1 MCALCT
7 TRQGVECLDLTV
19 GVCMFTFKTLLPW
32 LCHCASLHSVWVP
45 VPPHPHPQSVF
56 SILVVPTGALRYFT
70 ILDGSSLM
78 SNDLEHIFTCSF
90 PIYISSFPVF
100 IQIFCLIFLFFFP
113 LLWSFAISFYIR
125 DTSPLLDLSLEDI
138 FSGLWHLF
146 SSFLTAIF
154 QTTEVTYLD
163 EVQITIFSFIWT
175 VPLVLCLRNLCTTE
189 RHEDFIFS
197 SRSFLVLHL
206 FLCPWHIL
214 S

>member
-7 TRQGVECLDLTV
+7 TGQGVECLDLTV

-32 LCHCASLHSVWVP
+32 LCHCTSLHSVWVP

-56 SILVVPTGALRYFT
+56 SILVVPTGALWYFT
-70 ILDGSSLM
+70 ILNRTSLM

-138 FSGLWHLF
+138 FSWSLASFFIFLNSHLSNNRSHLF
-146 SSFLTAIF
+146 GWSPNYYFFFYMDCAFGFVSEKSLHDWTSWGLYIF
-154 QTTEVTYLD
+154 
-163 EVQITIFSFIWT
+163 F
-175 VPLVLCLRNLCTTE
+175 
-189 RHEDFIFS
+189 
-197 SRSFLVLHL
+197 
-206 FLCPWHIL
+206 
-214 S
+214 